1 MNEKVPFFVC
11 NSSAS
16 SSQHQANRTLT
27 DWTVVYFPANRRMI
41 TIEYGSKWLFVCQY
55 EEKVLILHG

>member
-16 SSQHQANRTLT
+16 RSLHQANRTLT
-27 DWTVVYFPANRRMI
+27 DWAVVYFLAYTRI
-41 TIEYGSKWLFVCQY
+41 KTIEYGSK
-55 EEKVLILHG
+55 